1 MKNFVIG
8 LLLLNLLYLS
18 WNLGFLPGSDSPD
31 KVIVREPSQRAP
43 QSLVLL
49 SEMPDEQLLE
59 NVRAELATESTASF
73 PTQSAASAES
83 AESPESAIE
92 SAIDEMS
99 PQSFSSFESEEES
112 LACLAIGDFE
122 NITDTNV
129 LVEELRRQGL
139 QARVELQEQIE
150 LEYRV
155 YMPPFTS
162 DTAARQT
169 LANLLANGID
179 SFLITN
185 GDLAQ
190 GISLGVFTRQSSAFA
205 LQEELAS
212 EGYATNIQETIL
224 SNTEFWI
231 VIRSATSTQLDE
243 LWLTLLNSQPSL
255 KQSENLCQMI
265 APEG

>member
-1 MKNFVIG
+1 MKNFAIG

-18 WNLGFLPGSDSPD
+18 WNLGFFPGSDNTD

-49 SEMPDEQLLE
+49 SEMPVEQSLG
-59 NVRAELATESTASF
+59 NAVVDVATESTTSF
-73 PTQSAASAES
+73 PTD
-83 AESPESAIE
+83 
-92 SAIDEMS
+92 SAIDEIS
-99 PQSFSSFESEEES
+99 PQSSSAAESDEES

-129 LVEELRRQGL
+129 LVDELRQQGL

-150 LEYRV
+150 SEYRV

-190 GISLGVFTRQSSAFA
+190 GISLGVFTQQSSAFT

-231 VIRSATSTQLDE
+231 VIRSATSLELEE
-243 LWLTLLNSQPSL
+243 LWLTLLNSRPSL

>member
-1 MKNFVIG
+1 MKIFAIG

-18 WNLGFLPGSDSPD
+18 WNMGFLPSSDNAD
-31 KVIVREPSQRAP
+31 TVVVREPSQQAP

-49 SEMPDEQLLE
+49 SEMTNEQLLE
-59 NVRAELATESTASF
+59 NTTAELEPVA
-73 PTQSAASAES
+73 
-83 AESPESAIE
+83 PETMLLEEAPSQAPFNDHIIE
-92 SAIDEMS
+92 EN
-99 PQSFSSFESEEES
+99 

-122 NITDTNV
+122 NIASANA
-129 LVEELRRQGL
+129 LVTELRSQGL
-139 QARVELQEQIE
+139 QARVELQEQIDS
-150 LEYRV
+150 EYRV
-155 YMPPFTS
+155 YMPPFSS

-179 SFLITN
+179 SFLITT

-190 GISLGVFTRQSSAFA
+190 GISLGVFSQQTSAFT

-212 EGYATNIQETIL
+212 EGYATNIQETVL

-231 VIRSATSTQLDE
+231 VIRSDTVSELEA
-243 LWLTLLNSQPSL
+243 LWLSLLNTRASL

-265 APEG
+265 APEA

>member
-1 MKNFVIG
+1 MKNFAIG

-18 WNLGFLPGSDSPD
+18 WNLGFLPGSDSAD

-49 SEMPDEQLLE
+49 SELPNEQALE
-59 NVRAELATESTASF
+59 NGRAELATESTASF
-73 PTQSAASAES
+73 PTERAASAES
-83 AESPESAIE
+83 PETAIE

-99 PQSFSSFESEEES
+99 PQSFLAIESQEES

-122 NITDTNV
+122 NINDTNV

-150 LEYRV
+150 SEYRV
-155 YMPPFTS
+155 YMPPFAS

-179 SFLITN
+179 SFLIAT

-190 GISLGVFTRQSSAFA
+190 GISLGVFTQQSSAFT